1 MIRKFVVFN
10 IYLTVALALV
20 PATGCK
26 SFGNKKKNKDK
37 ALIQLHQESSTGGAS
52 DTETIPIF
60 REHPI
65 YVTVDK
71 EPFLDS
77 ADVTEAKVLEDMGSF
92 VIQLRFNWRGQQILG
107 GVTTANRD
115 RRIAIYCAFSKDKQK
130 ETRWLAS
137 PVITKPINNG
147 IFTFT
152 PDCTRAEADT
162 IVKGLNFEAA
172 EIKKQDEF

>member
-10 IYLTVALALV
+10 IYLTVALALAL
-20 PATGCK
+20 ATGCQ
-26 SFGNKKKNKDK
+26 SFHKDKKNKDK
-37 ALIQLHQESSTGGAS
+37 AIIQLHQESSGGGS
-52 DTETIPIF
+52 DTETVPIF

-65 YVTVDK
+65 LVTVDK

-77 ADVTEAKVLEDMGSF
+77 ADVTDAKVLEDMGSF

-115 RRIAIYCAFSKDKQK
+115 RRIAVFCAFSNGKQK

-137 PVITKPINNG
+137 PVITKPINDG

-152 PDCTRAEADT
+152 PDCTRAEADA
-162 IVKGLNFEAA
+162 IVKGLKLEAA
-172 EIKKQDEF
+172 DIKKQDEF

>member
-20 PATGCK
+20 LATGCQ
-26 SFGNKKKNKDK
+26 SFQKNKKDKDK
-37 ALIQLHQESSTGGAS
+37 AMVELHQESTTGGTS
-52 DTETIPIF
+52 DTETVPIF
-60 REHPI
+60 REHPV

-92 VIQLRFNWRGQQILG
+92 VIQLRFNWRGQQILS

-115 RRIAIYCAFSKDKQK
+115 RRVAVYCAFSKGKEKQA
-130 ETRWLAS
+130 RWLGS

-147 IFTFT
+147 LFTFT
-152 PDCTRAEADT
+152 PDCTRAEADV